1 MQRLLQG
8 PAAGGPTSSPA
19 GELPPCPEPPG
30 HSASTQGPPSSPG
43 APRSPGRKKKLT
55 AGAKK
60 AWRAGA
66 PAPVPPQ
73 PGSPLLLE
81 ARPGEGPCPAESRIP
96 LAAALLGKGLA
107 GAAAELKAG
116 ARLNELGPD
125 SAQAPDPMQVPQQ
138 DLSTPAPMTE
148 QGRDVEGVP
157 PRAELHTVSTPAQ
170 EAQPKVALSTPSSKP
185 QPVVALSTLNS
196 KPDPDLALPTPGSKT
211 NPDVGLSTPGS
222 KLQTEV
228 ALSTSNSKP
237 NPDVGLSTPSSKP
250 DPDLAPSTSISK
262 PNPDLAP
269 STSGS
274 KPQSELAP
282 STPSSKLNLDMAL
295 STPISMDKPEVDSTV
310 PVLVAIP
317 HKNVPHPASQ
327 ALPDLGVSTPG
338 PRVAVAAPCWP
349 SIPRAAPDVGGPE
362 PARTAEL
369 APSPVRSS
377 QGHQAEPQ
385 AEPPAGP
392 AQVPRKKKVRFSVA
406 EPSPEEPGPGEA
418 QGPPLPAAVQPL
430 APRTAVGGRGGP
442 GAWDAVAVA
451 PWTLQPRVH
460 GQLPPPASSSLR
472 GSRPGSS
479 FALTVP
485 EVYDFLFCD
494 TIEEEAEDAE
504 EAAAHQALA
513 DVQWPDTCEFFFWD
527 CQAQRS
533 RPRGGCS
540 QDPAPLPGDAV
551 PISIPEAYEH
561 FFGEEG
567 WSGELEPAAL
577 RQLQA
582 VEPSPSGPQH
592 VGPGVEPSP
601 AAAQEPGPAVRW
613 AGGPRGPLPSF
624 TFSQNDMCLVFVAFA
639 TWAVRTSDLHAP
651 DAWKTVLLANIG
663 TISAIRYFRRQ
674 VEGGRPGP
682 GPSS

>member
-1 MQRLLQG
+1 SVSISGSASSRDDMQRLLQG
-8 PAAGGPTSSPA
+8 PAARGPTSSPA

-30 HSASTQGPPSSPG
+30 HSASTQGPPSSPE
-43 APRSPGRKKKLT
+43 APRSPSRKKKLT

-66 PAPVPPQ
+66 LDPVPPQ

-81 ARPGEGPCPAESRIP
+81 ARPG
-96 LAAALLGKGLA
+96 
-107 GAAAELKAG
+107 AAELKAG

-170 EAQPKVALSTPSSKP
+170 EAQPKVSKP

-196 KPDPDLALPTPGSKT
+196 KPDPDLALPTPGSKS
-211 NPDVGLSTPGS
+211 DVGLSTPGS

-237 NPDVGLSTPSSKP
+237 NPDVALSTPSSKP

-274 KPQSELAP
+274 KTQSELAP

-317 HKNVPHPASQ
+317 RMCLTL
-327 ALPDLGVSTPG
+327 LPRPCRIVSTPG

-362 PARTAEL
+362 PARTAESEPCVFTG
-369 APSPVRSS
+369 APSRAPR
-377 QGHQAEPQ
+377 
-385 AEPPAGP
+385 EPPAVP
-392 AQVPRKKKVRFSVA
+392 AQVSRKKIVRFSVA

-418 QGPPLPAAVQPL
+418 PVQPL
-430 APRTAVGGRGGP
+430 VPRTAVGGR
-442 GAWDAVAVA
+442 
-451 PWTLQPRVH
+451 
-460 GQLPPPASSSLR
+460 
-472 GSRPGSS
+472 
-479 FALTVP
+479 
-485 EVYDFLFCD
+485 
-494 TIEEEAEDAE
+494 
-504 EAAAHQALA
+504 
-513 DVQWPDTCEFFFWD
+513 
-527 CQAQRS
+527 
-533 RPRGGCS
+533 
-540 QDPAPLPGDAV
+540 
-551 PISIPEAYEH
+551 
-561 FFGEEG
+561 
-567 WSGELEPAAL
+567 
-577 RQLQA
+577 
-582 VEPSPSGPQH
+582 
-592 VGPGVEPSP
+592 
-601 AAAQEPGPAVRW
+601 
-613 AGGPRGPLPSF
+613 
-624 TFSQNDMCLVFVAFA
+624 
-639 TWAVRTSDLHAP
+639 
-651 DAWKTVLLANIG
+651 
-663 TISAIRYFRRQ
+663 
-674 VEGGRPGP
+674 
-682 GPSS
+682 